1 MKITGFGCRQ
11 LIDIAVIQRPAAV
24 VDDNDL
30 VSGMLASVTICS
42 RQLTPQGRS
51 QGGGRGGRSPP
62 RPIAFRGGAN
72 MKNYVLYVL

>member
-51 QGGGRGGRSPP
+51 QGGGEGERREIAPPAQLLSGG
-62 RPIAFRGGAN
+62 G
-72 MKNYVLYVL
+72 LT